1 MLITILVILLAVAA
15 DQVSKHFLAAFLTG
29 LETRSFP
36 LIPDV
41 LHLTYVENRGA
52 AFGMLSEHRWVFMIL
67 SVVGIAAILLFT
79 AKEKPTSRWI
89 QTAVGLVAGG
99 GIANMIDRVR
109 LGYVVDF
116 IDCRFIDF
124 YVFNV
129 ADSCVTVGC
138 AIYFVVVLV
147 GEIRADRKKKAEA
160 AAQASSG
167 ASAAAGETGAP
178 AAADATDTADRTDA
192 ADMTDEAG
200 SSDADTDE
208 AGESGDGERHGDA

>member
-1 MLITILVILLAVAA
+1 MLITILVILLSIAA

-29 LETRSFP
+29 LETRSYP
-36 LIPDV
+36 LIPDF

-52 AFGMLSEHRWVFMIL
+52 AFGMLAEHRWVFMVF
-67 SVVGIAAILLFT
+67 SVVGIAAILLLLI
-79 AKEKPTSRWI
+79 KEKPTNRWV
-89 QTAVGLVAGG
+89 QDAGLVVGG

-116 IDCRFIDF
+116 IDCRFVDF

-147 GEIRADRKKKAEA
+147 EEIRAYRKKKA
-160 AAQASSG
+160 
-167 ASAAAGETGAP
+167 AGEASGEAEES
-178 AAADATDTADRTDA
+178 AE
-192 ADMTDEAG
+192 TDESEESAV
-200 SSDADTDE
+200 SAVSDTE
-208 AGESGDGERHGDA
+208 EGHGDA

>member
-1 MLITILVILLAVAA
+1 MLITILVILLSIAA

-29 LETRSFP
+29 LETRSYP
-36 LIPDV
+36 LIPDF

-52 AFGMLSEHRWVFMIL
+52 AFGMLAEHRWVFMVF
-67 SVVGIAAILLFT
+67 SVVGIAAILLLLI
-79 AKEKPTSRWI
+79 KEKPTNRWV
-89 QTAVGLVAGG
+89 QVAAGLVVGG

-116 IDCRFIDF
+116 IDCRFVDF

-147 GEIRADRKKKAEA
+147 EEIRAYRKKKA
-160 AAQASSG
+160 
-167 ASAAAGETGAP
+167 AGEASGEAEES
-178 AAADATDTADRTDA
+178 AE
-192 ADMTDEAG
+192 TDESEESAV
-200 SSDADTDE
+200 SAVSDTE
-208 AGESGDGERHGDA
+208 EGHGDA